1 MIIGGGLIAKAMRPI
16 DRDDI
21 TIFASGVSDSRETR
35 ITEFKR
41 EGDLLKA
48 NMGKKIIYFS
58 TVPKNI
64 SPYMAHKQEMEDV
77 VRMNNDHLIVRIPYI
92 VGHGGNKANLF
103 NYLRS
108 QIQEGKQVTV
118 YKDIYRSLTDIDD
131 LVKLMKIL
139 HACQGTITISGI
151 ESLPIETIAKKMFH
165 YSGKKENIKT
175 VYGSREQLIE
185 NDDIVD
191 KWIEYLKLKKEGYTD
206 RVIKKY
212 L

>member
-1 MIIGGGLIAKAMRPI
+1 MIIGSGLIAKAMQPI

-35 ITEFKR
+35 VSEFKR
-41 EGDLLKA
+41 ERELLKS
-48 NMGKKIIYFS
+48 NMGKKTIYFS
-58 TVPKNI
+58 TVPKNA
-64 SPYMAHKQEMEDV
+64 SLYMAHKQEMEDM
-77 VRMNNDHLIVRIPYI
+77 VRMNNDHLIVRIQYI

-108 QIQEGKQVTV
+108 QIQGNKQVTV
-118 YKDIYRSLTDIDD
+118 YKDLYRSLNDIDD
-131 LVKLMKIL
+131 IVKLMKIL

-151 ESLPIETIAKKMFH
+151 ESLPIEIIVKKMFH
-165 YSGKKENIKT
+165 YSGKKENIKV
-175 VYGSREQLIE
+175 VYGGREELIE

-191 KWIEYLKLKKEGYTD
+191 RWIEYLKLKKEGYTD
-206 RVIKKY
+206 CVIKKY